1 MFRFSF
7 HQMMFD
13 MFYENN
19 SLSFTRVIAACGYI
33 AFIIAS
39 FYLMVTGEHW
49 DHYDIFA
56 SYAGGGSAALQFAN
70 KFVNSKYNSAM
81 GTYEAREEIH
91 PSNGSYQT
99 GKEPGGR

>member
-1 MFRFSF
+1 MFGFSF

-19 SLSFTRVIAACGYI
+19 TLSFTRVIAATGYM

-39 FYLMVTGEHW
+39 FYLMITGGHW
-49 DHYDIFA
+49 DHYEIFA

-70 KFVNSKYNSAM
+70 KFVNSKYNSARGSYDST
-81 GTYEAREEIH
+81 GTVTTVCT
-91 PSNGSYQT
+91 PSNVEENA
-99 GKEPGGR
+99 KL